1 MHHTLERIQV
11 DATPAVTGPLRV
23 YVVGAGLLLT
33 ATATQPAAFAVAI
46 LAFGVLTLHAV
57 GRAYFAVLRYPL
69 AFLLPSLALVAVV
82 TPGTPVVELWG
93 VSITTRGLD
102 VAATTGL
109 RAVASLTVLSFL
121 VLTTTVPQL
130 VAALDDLRLPAPVV
144 ELLLFVYR
152 GIQVLVG
159 ESTRLHT
166 AARLRGGFRSR
177 RSLFRTTKLVG
188 ASLLVSSLDRA
199 TAFGVAMESRNYAG
213 RMPVASS
220 ESGGYAVAGVVVC
233 ALVAARWIV

>member
-1 MHHTLERIQV
+1 M
-11 DATPAVTGPLRV
+11 
-23 YVVGAGLLLT
+23 
-33 ATATQPAAFAVAI
+33 
-46 LAFGVLTLHAV
+46 
-57 GRAYFAVLRYPL
+57 
-69 AFLLPSLALVAVV
+69 
-82 TPGTPVVELWG
+82 
-93 VSITTRGLD
+93 
-102 VAATTGL
+102 
-109 RAVASLTVLSFL
+109 
-121 VLTTTVPQL
+121 

-233 ALVAARWIV
+233 ALVAARWVV

>member
-46 LAFGVLTLHAV
+46 LAFGVLTLHAA
-57 GRAYFAVLRYPL
+57 GRAYFALLRYPL

-130 VAALDDLRLPAPVV
+130 IAALDGLRLPAPVV

-233 ALVAARWIV
+233 ALVAARWVV

>member
-1 MHHTLERIQV
+1 MHHTLERTQV

-57 GRAYFAVLRYPL
+57 GRAYFALLRYPL

-130 VAALDDLRLPAPVV
+130 IAALDGLRLPAPVV

-233 ALVAARWIV
+233 ALVAARWVV